1 MHLLQWV
8 LLMFWWPMALAQPLP
23 VHTRCGDLVL
33 PTSAVSAASAASAAP
48 TGDAW
53 QSRADGL
60 VPVTDRTQAC
70 WIRIPAFPQA
80 GPDGTARWLSFSD
93 LHVQRVTIELFD
105 ATGRRLGEARRLGA
119 SDHALVTGARAIF
132 VADSAVQWPLYA
144 RFAPVQGTRAYPGFA
159 RLLRVESVEPTA
171 SLREEQR
178 EDLVHQSGAV
188 FLLTTALLALA
199 FGLALRDLNYAI
211 YAGYAVFQALTL
223 FTRSGLPFM
232 LESQSPLWLNAW
244 VFNYLVAVFSVL
256 LNVRFGRFHEHSP
269 RTARLAY
276 GVAAAFLLVIP
287 LHYVAPQWGSQ
298 VIYGLVPLHFLI
310 ILSGNW
316 RGWRQGERGCGILLV
331 GLTPIALYWLAF
343 ILYSLLLHQPMPSQL
358 AIGSPFDFLRNLLLP
373 LAFLVGISERTLRL
387 QKESVRLARMDPVT
401 GLRNRAGLRQLGQ
414 ALWELGRRP
423 SVLMLNIER
432 FHAINEAL
440 GPVLGDQILRDTGG
454 RLQKL
459 AQAYPQAS
467 VGRMHADQFC
477 LLLPDQ
483 VDMAGLRQV
492 IETEFL
498 RPAEVR
504 GQAVDIAWAAGWASA
519 TPTSTSIAELMRNA
533 EVALDAGRSLHQ
545 NWLAYR
551 PDMERSQLADLDL
564 LSELKRAVDQNELE
578 IYLQPKVRLA
588 DGVVS
593 SAEALVRWL
602 HPQRGLIPPGVFVPF
617 AEKTGRVTL
626 LTRWVLQHAMQWTAA
641 RRLAGK
647 PLQVSV
653 NLSTCD
659 LAEMGFAQRVAELAR
674 QTGAQPSDIRLEVT
688 ESNAM
693 QDPVAAMQVM
703 QDLRAQGFS
712 LSIDDF
718 GTGYSSLAYLQKMP
732 VAELK
737 IDRAFVRDVQ
747 PGSEGAALLD
757 ATIALGHRMGLSV
770 VGEGAETAQEWA
782 LLRSLGCDYAQGWF
796 AAQPMPLAEFD
807 AWCQTN
813 TPFLPPAA
821 VPT

>member
-1 MHLLQWV
+1 MAGRRWLHLLRWV
-8 LLMFWWPMALAQPLP
+8 LLMFWWPMAWAQPLS
-23 VHTRCGDLVL
+23 VQTRCGDLVL
-33 PTSAVSAASAASAAP
+33 PVASSQEAE
-48 TGDAW
+48 AW
-53 QSRADGL
+53 QAVPDGL
-60 VPVTDRTQAC
+60 VAVRDTASAC
-70 WIRIPAFPQA
+70 WIRIPAWPQA
-80 GPDGTARWLSFSD
+80 VGGGTLQSLSFSD
-93 LHVQRVTIELFD
+93 LHVQRANIALFD
-105 ATGRRLGEARRLGA
+105 ATGRPLGQALRLGA
-119 SDHALVTGARAIF
+119 SDNALVTGARAIF
-132 VADSAVQWPLYA
+132 TLQGPVQWPLYA
-144 RFAPVQGTRAYPGFA
+144 RFAPVPGTRVYPGFA
-159 RLLRVESVEPTA
+159 RSLRVEAVVASA
-171 SLREEQR
+171 SLREEQS

-199 FGLALRDLNYAI
+199 FGLALKDLNYGI
-211 YAGYAVFQALTL
+211 YAGYAIFQALTL
-223 FTRSGLPFM
+223 FTRSGLPFV
-232 LESQSPLWLNAW
+232 LDSPSALWLNAW

-256 LNVRFGRFHEHSP
+256 LNVRFGRFQEHSP
-269 RTARLAY
+269 RTARAAY

-287 LHYVAPQWGSQ
+287 LHYVAPQWGS
-298 VIYGLVPLHFLI
+298 VLIYGLVPLHFLI

-343 ILYSLLLHQPMPSQL
+343 ILYNLLLRQPMPSQL
-358 AIGSPFDFLRNLLLP
+358 AIGSPFDFFRTLVLP
-373 LAFLVGISERTLRL
+373 VAFLIGISERTLRL
-387 QKESVRLARMDPVT
+387 QKEAVRLARMDPVT
-401 GLRNRAGLRQLGQ
+401 RLHNRAGLRQQGQ
-414 ALWELGRRP
+414 SLWDAGRMPR
-423 SVLMLNIER
+423 VLMLNIER

-440 GPVLGDQILRDTGG
+440 GPALGDQILKDTGQ
-454 RLQKL
+454 RLQQL
-459 AQAYPQAS
+459 ALAYPQAS

-477 LLLPDQ
+477 LVLPADA
-483 VDMAGLRQV
+483 DMAVLRQA
-492 IETEFL
+492 IEQDFL
-498 RPAEVR
+498 QPAEVR

-519 TPTSTSIAELMRNA
+519 TPSCTGIAELMRNA
-533 EVALDAGRSLHQ
+533 EVALDTGRSLHQ

-564 LSELKRAVDQNELE
+564 LSELKRAVEQDELE
-578 IYLQPKVRLA
+578 LFLQPKVCLA
-588 DGVVS
+588 DGSVS

-602 HPQRGLIPPGVFVPF
+602 HPQRGLIAPGVFVPF

-626 LTRWVLQHAMQWTAA
+626 LTRWMLLHTLQWTAA
-641 RRLAGK
+641 RRAAGQ

-659 LAEMGFAQRVAELAR
+659 LAEAGFARRVADLAQ
-674 QTGAQPSDIRLEVT
+674 QTGALPSDLRLEVT

-693 QDPVAAMQVM
+693 QDPAAALQVM
-703 QDLRAQGFS
+703 QDLRAHGFS

-737 IDRAFVRDVQ
+737 IDRAFVRDVK

-796 AAQPMPLAEFD
+796 AAKPMPLAEFE
-807 AWCQTN
+807 AWHQAH
-813 TPFLPPAA
+813 TPFRPDETALP
-821 VPT
+821 